1 MCSNIGVK
9 GGLYGTSNLISKS
22 GKSYRYPRLSSWG
35 SNTDGSSY
43 IFTDPKD
50 LALDKWGNLYVADGN
65 KITRINSYGVGRRGR
80 PLCGGNDVR
89 QQDKENYPLGIIR
102 SGSGRGDEKTFIISG
117 LRLVQPCPFGRKK
130 CTIVRVN
137 TSHRTAYLENEKI
150 FPLLIKMGTPAA
162 VGMLVNALY
171 NIVDTIFVGHG
182 VGPLAIAALSIV
194 FPIQM
199 IVSSVAQATGVG
211 TASIVSRRL
220 GEKRHGEAARAV
232 GTAYATVILVNT
244 ILVGLLFAFMRPIL
258 SFFGASEEIMPLAM
272 EYLGIVGA
280 GFFFF
285 ALSMCASTLVRSEG
299 NTKASMKGMLL
310 GAGLNTILDPIF
322 IFGFGLGVRGA
333 AIATV
338 ISQVASV
345 LYLASL
351 YARKKT
357 VVPLVA
363 SEFRIRPKILGQS
376 FLLGTPAFIQSAGMS
391 LLMLLVNTSLGRY
404 GGDSAITTFGMIH
417 RLNMIVIMPVLGIVQ
432 GFQPIAGYNYGA
444 QRYDRVK
451 ASLKTT
457 ILTAVGLATIG
468 YAFMMFFPRL
478 GMGFFTSDGALVASS
493 ARVLRIMV
501 MFVPLAAVQ
510 ITGATY
516 FQAIGKATESMVLGL
531 SRQFFI
537 LIPLILLFPPLFGLD
552 GIWMAYPLA
561 DLISSAIT
569 TSLLIRE
576 VRRLGKV

>member
-1 MCSNIGVK
+1 
-9 GGLYGTSNLISKS
+9 
-22 GKSYRYPRLSSWG
+22 
-35 SNTDGSSY
+35 
-43 IFTDPKD
+43 
-50 LALDKWGNLYVADGN
+50 
-65 KITRINSYGVGRRGR
+65 
-80 PLCGGNDVR
+80 
-89 QQDKENYPLGIIR
+89 
-102 SGSGRGDEKTFIISG
+102 
-117 LRLVQPCPFGRKK
+117 
-130 CTIVRVN
+130 
-137 TSHRTAYLENEKI
+137 
-150 FPLLIKMGTPAA
+150 MGAPAA

-171 NIVDTIFVGHG
+171 NIVDTIFVGQG

-199 IVSSVAQATGVG
+199 IVSSVAQATGIG

-220 GEKRHGEAARAV
+220 GEKRHAEAARAV
-232 GTAYATVILVNT
+232 GTAYATVILVNA
-244 ILVGLLFAFMRPIL
+244 ILVALLFAFMKPIL
-258 SFFGASEEIMPLAM
+258 SFFGASQEIMPYATQ
-272 EYLGIVGA
+272 YLGIVGA

-285 ALSMCASTLVRSEG
+285 GLSMCASNLVRSEG

-322 IFGFGLGVRGA
+322 IFGFGMGVRGA

-338 ISQVASV
+338 ISQIASV
-345 LYLASL
+345 VYLSSL
-351 YARKKT
+351 YMRKKT
-357 VVPLVA
+357 VVPLLA

-391 LLMLLVNTSLGRY
+391 VLMLLVNTSLGRY

-444 QRYDRVK
+444 KRYDRVK
-451 ASLKTT
+451 ATLRTT
-457 ILTAVGLATIG
+457 ILTATGLAGVG
-468 YAFMMFFPRL
+468 YAFMMLLPRV
-478 GMGFFTSDGALVASS
+478 GMGFFTSDAALVDAS

-501 MFVPLAAVQ
+501 MFIPLVAIQ

-516 FQAIGKATESMVLGL
+516 FQAIGKATESVVLGL

-537 LIPLILLFPPLFGLD
+537 LIPLILILPRFFGLD

-561 DLISSAIT
+561 DLLSSAV
-569 TSLLIRE
+569 TSTLLVRE
-576 VRRLGKV
+576 VRRLGRE

>member
-1 MCSNIGVK
+1 MDS
-9 GGLYGTSNLISKS
+9 
-22 GKSYRYPRLSSWG
+22 
-35 SNTDGSSY
+35 
-43 IFTDPKD
+43 
-50 LALDKWGNLYVADGN
+50 
-65 KITRINSYGVGRRGR
+65 
-80 PLCGGNDVR
+80 
-89 QQDKENYPLGIIR
+89 
-102 SGSGRGDEKTFIISG
+102 
-117 LRLVQPCPFGRKK
+117 
-130 CTIVRVN
+130 
-137 TSHRTAYLENEKI
+137 SHRTAYLENDRI
-150 FPLLIKMGTPAA
+150 FPLLVKMGAPAA

-171 NIVDTIFVGHG
+171 NIVDTIFVGQG

-199 IVSSVAQATGVG
+199 IVSSVAQATGIG

-220 GEKRHGEAARAV
+220 GEKRHAEAARAV
-232 GTAYATVILVNT
+232 GTAYATVILVNA
-244 ILVGLLFAFMRPIL
+244 ILVALLFLFMRPIL
-258 SFFGASEEIMPLAM
+258 SFFGASPEIMPLAM
-272 EYLGIVGA
+272 DYLGIVGA

-285 ALSMCASTLVRSEG
+285 ALSMCASNLVRSEG

-310 GAGLNTILDPIF
+310 GAGLNTMLDPIF
-322 IFGFGLGVRGA
+322 IFGFGMGVRGA

-338 ISQVASV
+338 ISQVASSA
-345 LYLASL
+345 YLLSL

-357 VVPLVA
+357 VVPLLA
-363 SEFRIRPKILGQS
+363 SEFRIRPRILGQS

-404 GGDSAITTFGMIH
+404 GGDPAITTFGMIH

-444 QRYDRVK
+444 KRYDRVK
-451 ASLKTT
+451 ATLRTT
-457 ILTAVGLATIG
+457 IFTATGLAGLG
-468 YAFMMFFPRL
+468 YAFMMLLPRV
-478 GMGFFTSDGALVASS
+478 GMGFFTSDAALVDAS

-516 FQAIGKATESMVLGL
+516 FQAIGKATESVVLGL

-537 LIPLILLFPPLFGLD
+537 LIPLILILPPIFGLD

-561 DLISSAIT
+561 DLLSSSVT
-569 TSLLIRE
+569 TTLLVRE
-576 VRRLGKV
+576 VRRLGRV